1 MPQRQHHRGRHPE
14 DGRLFAPQE
23 IGKLR
28 NAVHDLSFLQTRGYA
43 ETAALK
49 LTGDHYQLDARQRRA
64 VLGASCSDSSLVS
77 RGQRMVNHDSL
88 RGERLAVDGYN
99 LLIST
104 ESLLAG
110 GIVLR
115 GRDGCIRDLA
125 SVHGSY
131 RKVDETAQALQLIG
145 DTMQS
150 LGVEHVDWLLD
161 APVSNSGRLRQMMM
175 ALAANQGWPWEVHLA
190 ANVDKSLAASHDVVV
205 TSDGWILDR
214 APRWAR
220 ITELMLERVSTPI
233 TVIDLGNG
241 GFPPGPVSRR

>member
-14 DGRLFAPQE
+14 DGRLFATRE
-23 IGKLR
+23 IEKLR
-28 NAVHDLSFLQTRGYA
+28 DAVHDLSFLLTRGYA
-43 ETAALK
+43 EKAALK
-49 LTGDHYQLDARQRRA
+49 LTGDHYQLDVRQRRA
-64 VLGASCSDSSLVS
+64 VLGASCADSSLVS
-77 RGQRMVNHDSL
+77 RAGRMVSLTDL
-88 RGERLAVDGYN
+88 RGKHLAVDGYN
-99 LLIST
+99 LIITT

-145 DTMQS
+145 ETMQS
-150 LGVEHVDWLLD
+150 LGVARTDWLLD

-175 ALAANQGWPWEVHLA
+175 ALAAQQGWPWEVHLEP
-190 ANVDKSLAASHDVVV
+190 NVDKTLAESHDVVV

-214 APRWAR
+214 AARW
-220 ITELMLERVSTPI
+220 TRVSDLIIERLARPVSI
-233 TVIDLGNG
+233 VDLGSDI
-241 GFPPGPVSRR
+241 PIPCSHQLD